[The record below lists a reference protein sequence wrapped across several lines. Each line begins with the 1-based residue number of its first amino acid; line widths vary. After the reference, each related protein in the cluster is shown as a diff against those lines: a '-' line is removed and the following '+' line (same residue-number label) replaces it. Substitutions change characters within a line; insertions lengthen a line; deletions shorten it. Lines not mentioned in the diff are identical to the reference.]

1 MSDWPFF
8 NCPKCKALYHVVKVA
23 DLWPTEGD
31 GNVNSRL
38 CGEPL
43 PDREGPYILKYFLLS
58 TTGVTNFVMM
68 TPPECCHS
76 GLANNRGG

>member
-23 DLWPTEGD
+23 DLSPTEGTATC
-31 GNVNSRL
+31 RL

-43 PDREGPYILKYFLLS
+43 PDREGPYILKYFLL
-58 TTGVTNFVMM
+58 
-68 TPPECCHS
+68 PR
-76 GLANNRGG
+76 RG

>member
-23 DLWPTEGD
+23 DLSPTEGTATC
-31 GNVNSRL
+31 RL

-43 PDREGPYILKYFLLS
+43 PDREGPYVLKYFLL
-58 TTGVTNFVMM
+58 
-68 TPPECCHS
+68 P
-76 GLANNRGG
+76 RRR